1 MGFDNS
7 LGLAELGNFKI
18 LDRLSISFCF
28 VELVLYAL
36 VSSTCI
42 NIHRLVTAAAAEMLL
57 TKTE

>member
-1 MGFDNS
+1 MGFDKS
-7 LGLAELGNFKI
+7 LSWAELGNFKI

-36 VSSTCI
+36 VSNTYI
-42 NIHRLVTAAAAEMLL
+42 NIHRLVTATAAEMFL